1 MDARKTAAD
10 GGIQV
15 QNLVDQYSAVEDISS
30 VDVIREGAGE
40 TKLLVCGVGMELF
53 NVPQLFFNTI

>member
-1 MDARKTAAD
+1 MDVRKTVAD

-30 VDVIREGAGE
+30 VDVIREATGE